1 MLKGEDGAKNLK
13 DAEALFDGKLEGFIK
28 ENPELAKFLV
38 PSGLE
43 HMKELQLK
51 LEKLVK
57 LQEKLR
63 ALQLKASEL
72 NEKHYALKKEDE
84 KLLKEAELLSK
95 SGKKEDMDKLENNTN
110 RRKEI
115 LGEMKSLK
123 SEYKQPIRQLEELS
137 AEFSTL
143 A

>member
-1 MLKGEDGAKNLK
+1 LLKGEDGAKNLK

-72 NEKHYALKKEDE
+72 NEKHYALKKEV
-84 KLLKEAELLSK
+84 KSNFFWKKISFVRYPFRFLLIFSK
-95 SGKKEDMDKLENNTN
+95 NQFLMN
-110 RRKEI
+110 
-115 LGEMKSLK
+115 
-123 SEYKQPIRQLEELS
+123 
-137 AEFSTL
+137 
-143 A
+143 